1 MLPAGLRTGLDGNT
15 VYITRG
21 VEKCLWMFTPQQW
34 EGFKEKILKNSS
46 SLSEKG
52 RVARNHFLVPV
63 QEIEIDKTGRINI
76 SQPLRDWAQLEKE
89 CSICVGEEDHIDI
102 WNRTRYDEYI
112 EENAAKVNAALE
124 SIDLMDQQ

>member
-21 VEKCLWMFTPQQW
+21 VEKCLWMFTPKQW

-46 SLSEKG
+46 SLSRNG

-89 CSICVGEEDHIDI
+89 CSICVGVEDHIDI